1 MYRSP
6 YVICMSP
13 YVICMRAHPSIV
25 GSACTKVV

>member
-25 GSACTKVV
+25 GSTCTKVV